1 MANYRVGDIIRL
13 TRIASGLTQEQLSEN
28 ICSVET
34 MSRIEKTWCKK
45 RYLSETDGENEPES
59 GTKLCHLCG

>member
-34 MSRIEKTWCKK
+34 MSRIEN
-45 RYLSETDGENEPES
+45 GENEPES